1 MKDTSMEERSV
12 GKSRE
17 KKVKQTGRKTDRQ
30 TDRQKDRQ
38 KDRRISHSSLSE
50 ETSFLGLQIHKG

>member
-50 ETSFLGLQIHKG
+50 ETSFLG